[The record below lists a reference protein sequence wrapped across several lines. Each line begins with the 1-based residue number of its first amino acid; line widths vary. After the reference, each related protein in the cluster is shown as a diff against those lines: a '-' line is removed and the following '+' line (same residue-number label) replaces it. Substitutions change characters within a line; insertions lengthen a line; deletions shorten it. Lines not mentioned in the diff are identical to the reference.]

1 MSKEKKYEDLEK
13 QITPFKD
20 ILSKASDAVLEQ
32 EVSSYPIFVLSKQ
45 EIELGLNL
53 KSEIDTPEDWIV
65 NISTLEEFAAKQV
78 IETSRINRFKKV
90 YKDATKFLCLF
101 VIDEVGATFVFLPRV
116 SVSYTHLTLPT
127 KA

>member
-1 MSKEKKYEDLEK
+1 MSKEKKYEELEK

-45 EIELGLNL
+45 GIELGLNL

-65 NISTLEEFAAKQV
+65 NISTLEEFATKQV

-90 YKDATKFLCLF
+90 YKDASKFLCLF
-101 VIDEVGATFVFLPRV
+101 VIDEIGATFVFLPRG
-116 SVSYTHLTLPT
+116 
-127 KA
+127 